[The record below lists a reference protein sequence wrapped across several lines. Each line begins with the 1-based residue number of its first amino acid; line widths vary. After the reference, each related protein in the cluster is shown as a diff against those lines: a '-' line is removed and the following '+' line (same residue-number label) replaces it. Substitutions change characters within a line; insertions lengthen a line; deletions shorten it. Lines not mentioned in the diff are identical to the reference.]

1 MTHDVIIG
9 LSWHWIPGVHDL
21 SGQLRPRT
29 PAESTI
35 PSREWRSG
43 GGVRPGQPSRFDPTV
58 RGLGPIQ
65 FNPPKVW
72 TPGGDCRDL
81 RGYRKG
87 SPNGTCGPNE
97 RMNATAQTVL
107 CRIALRS
114 STLIR
119 ETNRTF
125 RTSRSVLR
133 TTWSRSPTQKNPGAA
148 WKPRIKNRALLFSP
162 FLSVADPI
170 GRAAG
175 WGEEVFYSSSANECN
190 SLAVATS
197 PCRVSVARYC
207 SML

>member
-1 MTHDVIIG
+1 MTHGCENRSMIVG
-9 LSWHWIPGVHDL
+9 LSWHWIPGVHAL

-81 RGYRKG
+81 KGYREG

-133 TTWSRSPTQKNPGAA
+133 TTWSRSPTQK
-148 WKPRIKNRALLFSP
+148 KPPERLGNRESKTERCFSP
-162 FLSVADPI
+162 HFCPWPI
-170 GRAAG
+170 RLAARRG
-175 WGEEVFYSSSANECN
+175 GEKKFFTAVRQTSAIRWR
-190 SLAVATS
+190 S
-197 PCRVSVARYC
+197 PPAPAA
-207 SML
+207 